1 MNDFLKIV
9 LSLSVSGSILALILL
24 AGKPFLKNRISK
36 AFSYYI
42 WLLVLLRL
50 VVPFAAPIN
59 VMDAML
65 HFEQS
70 SVSNVLPEQAGT
82 PAESNAD
89 QTAAASNT
97 QIKSSQEEQGN
108 EADSTQTSV
117 KTQQAFDRWNLIQS
131 ILLWLWLAGAAVSI
145 GWFLIAYIVFSR
157 RLRHSCTTPHGDDL
171 AVFESLRGRMRVR
184 LFCCGDVM
192 TPMSIGILRPVILLP
207 EHAYVRSGMSDEL
220 KNILRHELTH
230 CRRRDV
236 LYKWL
241 VVAVTSLHWF
251 NPLMILI
258 RREIGRAC
266 ELSCDEAVIRD
277 MSENER
283 QLYGNTLLTFSA
295 GGKLPA
301 GILATTLCEGKEQLK
316 ERLIMIKHY
325 KKKSVYAIVL
335 SFVLML
341 LIAGSALALG
351 VVNKS
356 SNKTV
361 SKNSVSSEHDHEEQ
375 TTHSDAQSSADSD
388 LVATISLSGIEPYE
402 APGVEITTADSSDI
416 ASVIVSYVCDSG
428 TEVIFYRAQNGDIY
442 GAYIMM
448 DGDMVV
454 RFTQGYWADNNWGY
468 QNGYD
473 IQPYNNVFGHDG
485 FYIVCPRGAA
495 YDAYDYYYFDA
506 DGTLKVLIQCSNYV
520 VENDMNGDGQK
531 ELLYFYH
538 GYPNDGDAG
547 STFYCF
553 ERDGQINIRALDV
566 LLIQEFPDID
576 YPGHCFIDAD
586 NSSVLYFTYRLI
598 GEEDYNHK
606 YELRFTEDSLMVYEQ
621 PSDVWLVQREDYEVG
636 LRNQGDQTEILLRRD
651 GAVTVLGSVPSN
663 SDSSMQYSLRP
674 FDAIP
679 ELSGFV
685 LENLTSYGWGCCWYY
700 AVRDDSA
707 VCFAQSFG
715 VDMTDIAEDLDGDGQ
730 SELICNV
737 TYNADGVTDVFV
749 YRMKN
754 GIPQV
759 ADVKDA
765 MLNIPENKHLACLA
779 SAAYDVNTG
788 SVTLEYQIEGEDGW
802 RVETAPIDYD
812 RLQFEDFTATW

>member
-9 LSLSVSGSILALILL
+9 LSLSVSGSILALMLL

-361 SKNSVSSEHDHEEQ
+361 S
-375 TTHSDAQSSADSD
+375 
-388 LVATISLSGIEPYE
+388 
-402 APGVEITTADSSDI
+402 
-416 ASVIVSYVCDSG
+416 
-428 TEVIFYRAQNGDIY
+428 R
-442 GAYIMM
+442 
-448 DGDMVV
+448 
-454 RFTQGYWADNNWGY
+454 
-468 QNGYD
+468 
-473 IQPYNNVFGHDG
+473 
-485 FYIVCPRGAA
+485 
-495 YDAYDYYYFDA
+495 
-506 DGTLKVLIQCSNYV
+506 
-520 VENDMNGDGQK
+520 
-531 ELLYFYH
+531 
-538 GYPNDGDAG
+538 
-547 STFYCF
+547 
-553 ERDGQINIRALDV
+553 
-566 LLIQEFPDID
+566 
-576 YPGHCFIDAD
+576 
-586 NSSVLYFTYRLI
+586 
-598 GEEDYNHK
+598 
-606 YELRFTEDSLMVYEQ
+606 
-621 PSDVWLVQREDYEVG
+621 
-636 LRNQGDQTEILLRRD
+636 
-651 GAVTVLGSVPSN
+651 
-663 SDSSMQYSLRP
+663 
-674 FDAIP
+674 
-679 ELSGFV
+679 
-685 LENLTSYGWGCCWYY
+685 
-700 AVRDDSA
+700 
-707 VCFAQSFG
+707 
-715 VDMTDIAEDLDGDGQ
+715 
-730 SELICNV
+730 
-737 TYNADGVTDVFV
+737 
-749 YRMKN
+749 
-754 GIPQV
+754 
-759 ADVKDA
+759 
-765 MLNIPENKHLACLA
+765 
-779 SAAYDVNTG
+779 
-788 SVTLEYQIEGEDGW
+788 
-802 RVETAPIDYD
+802 
-812 RLQFEDFTATW
+812 